1 MCHGFNQ
8 HLCHSRMLISTTCC
22 DMVCVCYVLV
32 YCTTSHQQQHPP
44 WPLMLSADCWTVSH
58 GVYCVLP
65 ADMRSTNQALAA
77 RQAESLS
84 NVSQELFC
92 SPEIIRQGPMGL
104 WRPKTSSW
112 ENVHF
117 VLTRAGFLHWF
128 RSMEEVAPQ
137 EEVPLNLSRCGAGVF
152 ALFG

>member
-1 MCHGFNQ
+1 MH
-8 HLCHSRMLISTTCC
+8 T
-22 DMVCVCYVLV
+22 
-32 YCTTSHQQQHPP
+32 QQHTISSPMRVGASLCGISCP
-44 WPLMLSADCWTVSH
+44 F
-58 GVYCVLP
+58 

-92 SPEIIRQGPMGL
+92 SPEIVRQGPMGL

-112 ENVHF
+112 EDVHF

-128 RSMEEVAPQ
+128 SSMEDVAPQ
-137 EEVPLNLSRCGAGVF
+137 EAPLNLSRLGCRATAAWIGEIIRPASSLGQGASAWCCAYGMVE
-152 ALFG
+152 